1 MRLKIFILSTM
12 LITLISG
19 VLFYKNL
26 TQISVGKNLLKLD
39 IDELRSIDLTVNNTA
54 FYLRK
59 NINSDLSEL
68 NAEKVRIKEIL
79 DMVFDINKS
88 SPELKSSISKIKSHF
103 EEKLK
108 TMDKFETAIVELR
121 SHVNSLVPSY
131 NDLQKKNIKF
141 EVDKRDFYKESVLDT
156 YMFLSFSH
164 KENEMRLS
172 EDQKILG
179 QIISYAEAPNPDIQK
194 FAEHL
199 EVIKK
204 RVKEIDY
211 YLLEFKDKSIASE
224 VKVIAKYYQ
233 DSIQEQ
239 NEQNENLLTFM
250 FAAIG
255 IYLLFMVFILRKT

>member
-59 NINSDLSEL
+59 NLNSDLSEL
-68 NAEKVRIKEIL
+68 NSEKVRIKELL
-79 DMVFDINKS
+79 DLVYDINRS
-88 SPELKSSISKIKSHF
+88 DPELKVSISKIKSHF
-103 EEKLK
+103 ENKLK
-108 TMDKFETAIVELR
+108 IMDAFEIAVRELR
-121 SHVNSLVPSY
+121 SNVNSLVPSY
-131 NDLQKKNIKF
+131 NELDKKKIKF
-141 EVDKRDFYKESVLDT
+141 ELDKKDFYRECVLDA
-156 YMFLSFSH
+156 YMFIAFSH
-164 KENEMRLS
+164 KENEMRLT
-172 EDQKILG
+172 EDQKVLG
-179 QIISYAEAPNPDIQK
+179 QIISYAEVPNPDIQK

-199 EVIKK
+199 EIIRK

-211 YLLEFKDKSIASE
+211 YLVEFKQKSIASE

-233 DSIQEQ
+233 DSIKEQ

-255 IYLLFMVFILRKT
+255 VYLLFIIFILRKT

>member
-59 NINSDLSEL
+59 NINSDLGELSSE
-68 NAEKVRIKEIL
+68 KIRIKEIL
-79 DMVFDINKS
+79 DMVYDINKS
-88 SPELKSSISKIKSHF
+88 SPELKASISKIKIHF

-131 NDLQKKNIKF
+131 NDLQRKNIKF
-141 EVDKRDFYKESVLDT
+141 EVDKRDFYKECVLDT
-156 YMFLSFSH
+156 YMFISFSH
-164 KENEMRLS
+164 KENEMRLT

-199 EVIKK
+199 EVIRK

-211 YLLEFKDKSIASE
+211 YLVEFKDKSVASE

-233 DSIQEQ
+233 DSIEEQ
-239 NEQNENLLTFM
+239 NAQNENLLTFM

-255 IYLLFMVFILRKT
+255 IYLLFMIFILRKT